1 MTSSRCSRSV
11 ADGRFAT
18 AAAAA
23 LIAAALATGCGSDSE
38 PAATSVPAP
47 GDVATQT
54 ISTPTAVTEKGSLTD
69 TLTTATTHATTTE
82 VGATTAPA
90 TTPASGAGDEEAARV
105 PAVFSAGKGVVTP
118 AEVKVPAYLS
128 IELTGI
134 SKDGAA
140 HTIVLSAGAD
150 YGVAIPAGGRAQKT
164 LPGLRPG
171 TYTVILDGVQT
182 AARLKVG
189 GEPGP

>member
-1 MTSSRCSRSV
+1 VRL
-11 ADGRFAT
+11 

-23 LIAAALATGCGSDSE
+23 VVAAALGGGCGSDSE

-47 GDVATQT
+47 GDVGTQT
-54 ISTPTAVTEKGSLTD
+54 VSTPGTVTEKGSLTD
-69 TLTTATTHATTTE
+69 TLTTATTPPTTKPTAPPTQTTT
-82 VGATTAPA
+82 VGA
-90 TTPASGAGDEEAARV
+90 GAGDEEAARV
-105 PAVFSAGKGVVTP
+105 PATFSVSNGVVTP

-128 IELTGI
+128 IELEGI

-140 HTIVLSAGAD
+140 HTLVLSAGAD
-150 YGVAIPAGGRAQKT
+150 YGLNIPAGGRTKKT

-171 TYTVILDGVQT
+171 TYTVVLDGVQT

-189 GEPGP
+189 GQPGP